1 MQTKATQLRCRYACC
16 MLAVVEIVA
25 VAVVTVIFRHVLQK
39 VIISDGLRR
48 NNDFLAM
55 TKSGEKNVEV
65 PSGWPTSR

>member
-1 MQTKATQLRCRYACC
+1 
-16 MLAVVEIVA
+16 MLVVCLLLFVA

-65 PSGWPTSR
+65 PSGRLLVNFQSRANSY